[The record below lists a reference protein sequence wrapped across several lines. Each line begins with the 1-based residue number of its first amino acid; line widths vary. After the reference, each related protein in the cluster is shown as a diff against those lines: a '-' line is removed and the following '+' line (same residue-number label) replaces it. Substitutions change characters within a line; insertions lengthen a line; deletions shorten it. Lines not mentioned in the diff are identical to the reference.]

1 MLKFKRF
8 KEKTKLSSKG
18 SRVLGPCG
26 DLVVAIYFEVN
37 LFKSSSSFSFVNGFE
52 KKLFSCLLLLLLPAR
67 QHLTR
72 GLVFWV
78 GHYQHCRNDMLP
90 PII

>member
-26 DLVVAIYFEVN
+26 DLVVAIYSDN
-37 LFKSSSSFSFVNGFE
+37 LSSNLNE
-52 KKLFSCLLLLLLPAR
+52 AQCLFR
-67 QHLTR
+67 K
-72 GLVFWV
+72 
-78 GHYQHCRNDMLP
+78 
-90 PII
+90 